1 MFRVKRADESR
12 QAAQQH
18 GLQRTLLSNM
28 IVGVDTGFTTTL
40 QARRAVGV
48 LSLLTAW
55 LLSGRCPLRPAWLGC
70 EV

>member
-1 MFRVKRADESR
+1 VKRADESR

-40 QARRAVGV
+40 QASRAVGV
-48 LSLLTAW
+48 LP
-55 LLSGRCPLRPAWLGC
+55 C
-70 EV
+70 